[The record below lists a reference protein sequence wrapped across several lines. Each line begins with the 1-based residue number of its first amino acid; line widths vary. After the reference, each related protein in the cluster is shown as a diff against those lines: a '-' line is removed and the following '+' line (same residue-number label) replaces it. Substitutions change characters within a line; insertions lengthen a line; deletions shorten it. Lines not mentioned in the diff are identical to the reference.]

1 MTIGKMINGVDNPGG
16 VKIQYLADF
25 KLSISSNIDLN
36 SNNCEKKNTI
46 WKKKEKYGTSW
57 LEENIE
63 NVNDL
68 GSLKTLNSDRGL
80 ITVGLRAEVANYKC
94 N

>member
-36 SNNCEKKNTI
+36 SNKCEKKNTM
-46 WKKKEKYGTSW
+46 WKKKGKIRDILTKRKY
-57 LEENIE
+57 
-63 NVNDL
+63 
-68 GSLKTLNSDRGL
+68 
-80 ITVGLRAEVANYKC
+80 
-94 N
+94 